1 MGILSH
7 TRLGALSLAAASL
20 ALIAGC
26 ADAPQDGAQAAAD
39 TSPGPDFPDM
49 SVTLTPGGLS
59 GDAYVDVVVEIEG
72 HDFTAGEPFLTS
84 PAIFAGVMGAPYGEG
99 EVAPV
104 EASDANGPIT
114 LTRADNPADPNN
126 FIYFRR
132 WLPER
137 DTSGP
142 VTVHYRA
149 PIELV
154 PPTLG
159 AGPPFDL
166 RLNESV
172 VTGAGVTFLVTPDIQ
187 QPFDITIDWDLSAM
201 PENSIGVTSFGRN
214 LTELQGPPGMLSTA
228 YYMAGPVG
236 RYPTDGEDH
245 AFSAYWIGEPPFDP
259 EETMP
264 WSEEVY
270 DAQLDFFRIENP
282 EPYTFMSRPNPY
294 AGGGGAGLT
303 NSFMLSYPQDTA
315 DLEDIA
321 ITIIH
326 EMSHKW
332 IGGVA
337 GPPGAT
343 SWFSEGMN
351 VFYTRRV
358 PLKYGL
364 LSPEAFI
371 EDVNSHARRY
381 YTNAINDLPND
392 QIPYL
397 FWRDTRV
404 RTLPYDRGSLYFAG
418 EDARIREASH
428 GERTMDDIFFQ
439 IDAIRKAGDPFTPEV
454 WEDLIAAEL
463 GEEAR
468 GRFQAMM
475 AGEIQIPPS
484 DAFGPCFTREE
495 TPSRVFQLGFDAS
508 TLSSGERIVTGLV
521 EGSTAE
527 AAGLR
532 DGDRILEPVALER
545 VQSDPSLTLT
555 LQVGRGD
562 DRFTVE
568 YLPRGDEA
576 TVYTW
581 SRVEDVDD
589 DQCPL

>member
-1 MGILSH
+1 MGILTS
-7 TRLGALSLAAASL
+7 TRMGALSLTAASL
-20 ALIAGC
+20 ALVASC
-26 ADAPQDGAQAAAD
+26 AEAPQE
-39 TSPGPDFPDM
+39 TSPASAQGAEQAGLPDM
-49 SVTLTPGGLS
+49 TVTITPNGLATQ
-59 GDAYVDVVVEIEG
+59 AYVDVTVEIEG
-72 HDFTAGEPFLTS
+72 QDFTAGEAFLTS
-84 PAIFAGVMGAPYGEG
+84 PAIFAGVLGAPYGEG
-99 EVAPV
+99 DVAPV
-104 EASDANGPIT
+104 EASDENGPIT
-114 LTRADNPADPNN
+114 LSRDDNEPDPNN

-132 WLPER
+132 WLADR

-142 VTVHYRA
+142 IRVQYRA

-166 RLNESV
+166 RLNQNV
-172 VTGAGVTFLVTPDIQ
+172 VTGAGVTFLVVPDTQ
-187 QPFDITIDWDLSAM
+187 QPFDITIDWDLGNM
-201 PENSIGVTSFGRN
+201 PDNSIGVSSFGRGQ
-214 LTELQGPPGMLSTA
+214 TDLQGPAGQLTTA

-245 AFSAYWIGEPPFDP
+245 AFSAYWIGDPPFDP

-270 DAQLDFFRIENP
+270 EAQLDFFGIENP

-294 AGGGGAGLT
+294 PGGGGAGLT
-303 NSFMLSYPQDTA
+303 NSFMLSYPEDTA

-332 IGGVA
+332 IGGVS
-337 GPPGAT
+337 GPPGGNA
-343 SWFSEGMN
+343 WFTEGMN

-358 PLKYGL
+358 PIKYGL

-371 EDVNSHARRY
+371 EDVNNHARRY

-404 RTLPYDRGSLYFAG
+404 RTLPYDRGSMYFAG
-418 EDARIREASH
+418 EDARIRDASN
-428 GERTMDDIFFQ
+428 GERSMDDIFFQ
-439 IDAIRKAGDPFTPEV
+439 IDAIREAGEPFTPEV

-463 GEEAR
+463 GDDAR
-468 GRFQAMM
+468 TRFQDMM
-475 AGEIQIPPS
+475 AGALQIPPS
-484 DAFGPCFTREE
+484 NAFGPCFEREE

-508 TLSSGERIVTGLV
+508 TLSTQDRIVTGLV
-521 EGSTAE
+521 EGSTAQ

-532 DGDRILEPVALER
+532 NGDRILEPVALEA
-545 VQSDPSLTLT
+545 VQSDPTRTLT
-555 LQVGRGD
+555 LSVGRED
-562 DRFTVE
+562 ETFTLE
-568 YLPRGDEA
+568 YLPRGEDVI
-576 TVYTW
+576 VYTW
-581 SRVEDVDD
+581 ARVDGVDAD
-589 DQCPL
+589 RCPL